1 MTVPR
6 AAQETVVVKRNRT
19 QFQGNG
25 AHVSGFSLTELVVAL
40 AVGMILMAVAMP
52 SFLRAY
58 HAYQLTAA
66 ATEMADMLRL
76 TRYEAIRLNRQV
88 NCVVQPNAADPTMT
102 QASMTDKNGNAL
114 TGNAARVVLLGSSGN
129 LVDAG
134 SVAGAANLPAQA
146 NLGATVPFS
155 VPPAG
160 AVIAFDPRGALTS
173 PFVDVFYLTS
183 PNSADAGYRAVL
195 LTPAGSIQ
203 IWAGDISG
211 NWVQLR

>member
-6 AAQETVVVKRNRT
+6 AAQGTVVAKRNRT

-25 AHVSGFSLTELVVAL
+25 ACVSGFSLTELVVAL

-58 HAYQLTAA
+58 RAYQLTTA
-66 ATEMADMLRL
+66 ATQMADMLRL

-88 NCVVQPNAADPTMT
+88 NCVVQPDATDPTMT
-102 QASMTDKNGNAL
+102 QASMTDKNSNPL
-114 TGNAARVVLLGSSGN
+114 TGNAARVVLLGNSGN

-134 SVAGAANLPAQA
+134 SVAGAANLPAAA
-146 NLGATVPFS
+146 NLGPTVPVP

-160 AVIAFDPRGALTS
+160 ATIRFDARGALMS
-173 PFVDVFYLTS
+173 GYVDVLYLNS
-183 PNSADAGYRAVL
+183 PNAADAGYRAVL

-203 IWAGDISG
+203 IWAGDNSG